1 MRKLTYETMA
11 DGRKK
16 AVLVNVPKKPLTEKE
31 IERRNKRMA
40 HFGIKTKQGEEEE
53 E

>member
-16 AVLVNVPKKPLTEKE
+16 AVLVDVPKKPLTEKE

-40 HFGIKTKQGEEEE
+40 HFGIKTKQKTEKED
-53 E
+53 

>member
-1 MRKLTYETMA
+1 MRKLTYKTMV

-16 AVLVNVPKKPLTEKE
+16 AVLVDVPKKPLTEKQ

-40 HFGIKTKQGEEEE
+40 HFGIKTK
-53 E
+53 

>member
-1 MRKLTYETMA
+1 MRKLTYETMP

-16 AVLVNVPKKPLTEKE
+16 AVLVDVPKEPLTEKQ

-40 HFGIKTKQGEEEE
+40 HFGIKTKQEVEKED
-53 E
+53 